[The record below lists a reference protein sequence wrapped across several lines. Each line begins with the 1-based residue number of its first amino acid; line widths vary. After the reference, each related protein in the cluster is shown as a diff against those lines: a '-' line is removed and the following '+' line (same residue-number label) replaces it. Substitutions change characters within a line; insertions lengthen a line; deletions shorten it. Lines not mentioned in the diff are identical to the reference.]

1 LGNLGYYIREG
12 FSGLGRGGSGSV
24 GAVLTVLLA
33 ILVIGV
39 VLLVVYNLQL
49 LVEQARAEVEVE
61 VYIAGDPTPVELSHI
76 ETTITGLPGVEA
88 VRYVSKADALE
99 ELRVMLGEDEYLLT
113 EIEENP
119 LPASFRITT
128 TPEYRTDER
137 LAQAAEQLELVPGVT
152 RVSYGR
158 EWVESL
164 SEIVRIAGL
173 GGLVIGG
180 VLVLASILVVGNA
193 VALAVYVRR
202 EEITILK
209 VVGASHGFIRRPFVV
224 EGLLV
229 GVLGGAVGMGLLYL
243 LYATVGKLAGA
254 SDFLPW
260 EWWLGLVG
268 LGAVVG
274 VIGSFFAAVTHVRRA
289 R

>member
-1 LGNLGYYIREG
+1 VGNLGYYIREG
-12 FSGLGRGGSGSV
+12 FSGLRRGGSGSA
-24 GAVLTVLLA
+24 GAVLTVVLS
-33 ILVIGV
+33 ILVLGV
-39 VLLVVYNLQL
+39 VLLVVRNLQV
-49 LVEQARAEVEVE
+49 LVEEARAEVEVE
-61 VYIAGDPTPVELSHI
+61 AYVAGDPTPSELSYI

-88 VRYVSKADALE
+88 VRYVSKAEALE
-99 ELRVMLGEDEYLLT
+99 ELRVMLGEDQYLLS

-119 LPASFRITT
+119 LPASFRLTM

-137 LAQAAEQLELVPGVT
+137 LAQTADQLELVPGVT

-180 VLVLASILVVGNA
+180 VLAPASVLVVGNA
-193 VALAVYVRR
+193 VALSVYMRR

-209 VVGASHGFIRRPFVV
+209 VVGATHGFIRRPFVV
-224 EGLLV
+224 EGFLV
-229 GVLGGAVGMGLLYL
+229 GILGGAIGVLLVYI
-243 LYATVGKLAGA
+243 LYATVGKLVGA
-254 SDFLPW
+254 ETFLPW

-268 LGAVVG
+268 LGALVG
-274 VIGSFFAAVTHVRRA
+274 VIGSFFAAAGHVHRA
-289 R
+289 K